1 MTAPL
6 TILFFPESAYG
17 PTNNCVGIGERLLRA
32 GHRVV
37 FATERSWE
45 GRLTPFGFEERL
57 VDLTEP
63 GPEAGPAD
71 AGAFWKEFIKATASE
86 FRKTAFEQLGSFM
99 VPTWQALIDGARYCE
114 SALRD
119 LCSEVEP
126 DVIVEDNVVCFPAL
140 LTAGAAFARVVSC
153 NPLEIRGPD
162 VPPPYAALSST
173 DRSQW
178 SLVTAEYER
187 THGSMW
193 KEFDAWVQAQGAPG
207 LPYLEFI
214 GPSDDL
220 NLYVYPEVL
229 DYDRSRSLG
238 RSWQR
243 LESSVRSTDDDLELP
258 PLLTER
264 PEGTALIYLS
274 LGSLGSADVE
284 LMKRL
289 VDALSESPHRVVVS
303 KGPQHDSYELA
314 DNMWGAEFLP
324 QTRVLPHVDLVIS
337 HGGNNTVTESV
348 HFGKPMIVLPLF
360 WDQHDNARRVEE
372 KGLGLRFA
380 PYAVTAHELDSAVDR
395 LLQDRMLRSRLAAVG
410 SAVRAAD
417 GAGVAARRIAEVGRR
432 RYRAVPRR
440 HRDS

>member
-1 MTAPL
+1 VTDPL

-45 GRLTPFGFEERL
+45 GRLTLFGFEERL
-57 VDLTEP
+57 VDLAEP
-63 GPEAGPAD
+63 PPEAGPAD
-71 AGAFWKEFIKATASE
+71 AGAFWKDFIKATASE
-86 FRKTAFEQLGSFM
+86 FRKTAVEQLGSFM

-114 SALRD
+114 GSLRD
-119 LCSEVEP
+119 LCAEVGP

-140 LTAGAAFARVVSC
+140 LTAGAAFARIVSC
-153 NPLEIRGPD
+153 NPLEIRGTG
-162 VPPPYAALSST
+162 VPPPYAGLPSA

-187 THGSMW
+187 THRFMW
-193 KEFDAWVQAQGAPG
+193 REFDSWVQAQGAPG

-214 GPSDDL
+214 RPSDEL

-229 DYDRSRSLG
+229 DYDRSRSLD

-258 PLLTER
+258 ASVTER
-264 PEGTALIYLS
+264 PEGTDVIYLS

-303 KGPQHDSYELA
+303 KGPQHASYDLPE
-314 DNMWGAEFLP
+314 NMWGAEFLP

-372 KGLGLRFA
+372 QGVGLRFA
-380 PYAVTAHELDSAVDR
+380 PYAVTAQELNSAVDR
-395 LLQDRMLRSRLAAVG
+395 LLQDRTLRSRLAGVG

-417 GAGVAARRIAEVGRR
+417 GAGVAAKRIAEIGWRR
-432 RYRAVPRR
+432 RQSVPPE
-440 HRDS
+440 